1 MLEDTAGSM
10 GKTLIIAEKPSVAAD
25 IVKALPG
32 KFTRAKT
39 HFESDEYIISFA
51 IGHLVSI
58 AYPEEIDPELHKW
71 TLDSLPILPEA
82 FPLAVLPETKAQFNA
97 LTKLIRRKDVD
108 VIVNG
113 CDAGR
118 EGELIF
124 KYILRQAANRSVEV
138 KKIKRL
144 WLQSMTMDAIRD
156 GLGRLRDDSEMRPL
170 EDTALCR
177 SEADWLIGINATR
190 ALTCYNSRFGGFRK
204 TPCGRVQTPTL
215 SLLVKREI
223 QRREFVPQTYW
234 ELHARFDCGAVSYEG
249 VWIDPDFAKDD
260 EQSQGRRNRIW
271 DAERAKAIALRCTG
285 RPATVEETSK
295 KSTKGAPPLYDLTLL
310 QREANSRFGFS
321 AKNTLALAQALYER
335 HKLITYP
342 RTDSRCLPEDYLPTV
357 EQVVRRQTEWQFGRF
372 AAEALTKKYLK
383 NDKRIFN
390 NKKISDHFA
399 IIPTAG
405 LPKTLSEPE
414 LKIYQM
420 IVQRFLA
427 VFFPPAVY
435 HNTRRLSL
443 VEGETFL
450 TEGKILVEP
459 GWRAIYGASSEEDG
473 DKELQ
478 ALPAHTPVR
487 CEEIDRQEHQ
497 TKPPPRFT
505 EATLLSAMEN
515 SGKLIDDEELAEAM
529 KERGLGT
536 PATRAAIIEKLI
548 NEKYIVR
555 EHRELTPTG
564 KAFELLSLLE
574 ARQIDVLA
582 SPELTGEW
590 EYKLNQILKGV
601 MTRPQFM
608 REIRAMTGTIVDKVK
623 QGGSGERKEAPFSP
637 IDGGRFYE
645 TASAYESEDKKLVV
659 RKVLGGRVMT
669 VEEIVSLIKG
679 ETLGPFSDFRSK
691 KGKPFTASVHIV
703 DSKVEFVF
711 ADSGDFD
718 LDAIRS
724 QEPLG
729 ESPIDR
735 TRVFETPTGF
745 LSESALE
752 GDQKNGLR
760 ISKIILGRR
769 LDREHVS
776 QLLATGRTGLINGFI
791 SKKKKPFDAFLLL
804 DAKGKLSFEFPPREK
819 KGGVKGAG
827 KGSPPPTGREE

>member
-1 MLEDTAGSM
+1 M

-32 KFTRAKT
+32 KFTRTKT
-39 HFESDEYIISFA
+39 HFESDEHVVSFA

-71 TLDSLPILPEA
+71 TLDSLPILPES
-82 FPLAVLPETKAQFNA
+82 FPLTVLPETKTQFNA
-97 LTKLIRRKDVD
+97 LTKLIRRKDVE

-124 KYILRQAANRSVEV
+124 KYILKQAANSAVEH

-144 WLQSMTMDAIRD
+144 WLQSMTLEAIRD
-156 GLGRLRDDSEMRPL
+156 GLGRLMDDGEMRPL

-215 SLLVKREI
+215 SMLVKREI
-223 QRREFVPQTYW
+223 HRREFVPQTYW
-234 ELHARFDCGAVSYEG
+234 ELHARFGCGAAVYEG

-260 EQSQGRRNRIW
+260 DQEQGRRNRIW
-271 DAERAKAIALRCTG
+271 DGEQAGAIALRCAG
-285 RPATVEETSK
+285 QPATVEETSK
-295 KSTKGAPPLYDLTLL
+295 KSSKGAPPLYDLTLL

-357 EQVVRRQTEWQFGRF
+357 EQVMARQKEGQYGRF
-372 AAEALTKKYLK
+372 AAEILAKKYLK
-383 NDKRIFN
+383 RDKRIFN
-390 NKKISDHFA
+390 NKKVSDHFA
-399 IIPTAG
+399 IIPTTG

-414 LKIYQM
+414 QKIYQM

-435 HNTRRLSL
+435 QNTRRLSL

-459 GWRAIYGASSEEDG
+459 GWRAVYGADSEENG

-478 ALPAHTPVR
+478 ALPADTPVR

-497 TKPPPRFT
+497 TRPQPRFT

-548 NEKYIVR
+548 NEKYVIR
-555 EHRELTPTG
+555 EQRELAPTG

-574 ARQIDVLA
+574 AREIDVLA

-608 REIRAMTGTIVDKVK
+608 REIRAMTGSIVDKVR
-623 QGGSGERKEAPFSP
+623 QGGNGERKEAPFSP
-637 IDGGRFYE
+637 VGGVTFYE

-669 VEEIVSLIKG
+669 EEEIVALIRG
-679 ETLGPFSDFRSK
+679 ETVGPFGDFRSK
-691 KGKPFTASVHIV
+691 KGKPFIASVHV
-703 DSKVEFVF
+703 VNAKVEFIF
-711 ADSGDFD
+711 ADSGGFE
-718 LDAIRS
+718 LDEIRR

-735 TRVFETPTGF
+735 TRVFETPVGY
-745 LSESALE
+745 LSESALA

-760 ISKIILGRR
+760 ISKIILGRQ
-769 LDREHVS
+769 LDREQIS
-776 QLLATGRTGLINGFI
+776 LLLTTGRTGLISGFI

-819 KGGVKGAG
+819 KRRAKG
-827 KGSPPPTGREE
+827 TEEDASQPSSQEN

>member
-1 MLEDTAGSM
+1 M
-10 GKTLIIAEKPSVAAD
+10 GKTLIIAEKPSVATD

-32 KFTRAKT
+32 KFTKAKT
-39 HFESDEYIISFA
+39 HFESDDYVISFA

-71 TLDSLPILPEA
+71 TLDSLPILPES
-82 FPLAVLPETKAQFNA
+82 FPLTVLSETKAQFNA

-124 KYILRQAANRSVEV
+124 KYILKQAANSTVER
-138 KKIKRL
+138 KQIKRL
-144 WLQSMTMDAIRD
+144 WLQSMTLDAIRD
-156 GLGRLRDDSEMRPL
+156 GLGHLREDSEMRPL

-234 ELHARFDCGAVSYEG
+234 ELHARFDCGAAVYDG

-260 EQSQGRRNRIW
+260 EQNQGRRNRIW
-271 DAERAKAIALRCTG
+271 DEEKAKAIVLRCAG
-285 RPATVEETSK
+285 KPAAVEETSK

-321 AKNTLALAQALYER
+321 AKNTLALAQSLYER

-342 RTDSRCLPEDYLPTV
+342 RTDSRCLPEDYLATAG
-357 EQVVRRQTEWQFGRF
+357 QVMVRQQEWQFGRF
-372 AAEALTKKYLK
+372 AAEALAKKYLK
-383 NDKRIFN
+383 PDKRIFN

-399 IIPTAG
+399 IIPTTG

-414 LKIYQM
+414 QKIYQM

-435 HNTRRLSL
+435 HNTRRVSL

-478 ALPAHTPVR
+478 ALPAGTEVR
-487 CEEIDRQEHQ
+487 CGDIDRQEHQ

-555 EHRELTPTG
+555 EQRELEPTG

-590 EYKLNQILKGV
+590 EYKLNQILRGT
-601 MTRPQFM
+601 MTRDQFM
-608 REIRAMTGTIVDKVK
+608 HEIRAMTGTIVNKVK
-623 QGGSGERKEAPFSP
+623 QEGGGERKPAAFSP
-637 IDGGRFYE
+637 VDGVNFYE

-669 VEEIVSLIKG
+669 EEEILALIKG
-679 ETLGPFSDFRSK
+679 ETVGPFSDFRSK

-703 DSKVEFVF
+703 HSKVEFIF
-711 ADSGDFD
+711 ADSGEFD
-718 LDAIRS
+718 LDEIRG

-729 ESPIDR
+729 QSPIDK
-735 TRVFETPTGF
+735 TKVFETPVGF
-745 LSESALE
+745 QSESALA

-769 LDREHVS
+769 LDREHIG
-776 QLLATGRTGLINGFI
+776 QLLATGRTGLITGFI

-819 KGGVKGAG
+819 KGRAKDAD
-827 KGSPPPTGREE
+827 KDSPPSDARED

>member
-1 MLEDTAGSM
+1 M

-32 KFTRAKT
+32 TFSKNKT
-39 HFESDEYIISFA
+39 HFESDDHIVSFA
-51 IGHLVSI
+51 IGHLVTI

-71 TLDSLPILPEA
+71 TLDSLPILPEE
-82 FPLAVLPETKAQFNA
+82 FPLTILPETKAQFNA

-124 KYILRQAANRSVEV
+124 KYILRQAANRTVEG
-138 KKIKRL
+138 KQIRRL
-144 WLQSMTMDAIRD
+144 WLQSMTLDAIRE
-156 GLGRLRDDSEMRPL
+156 GVNRLKDDSEMRPL

-215 SLLVKREI
+215 SLLVKREA

-234 ELHARFDCGAVSYEG
+234 ELHARFDCGQVAYQG
-249 VWIDPDFAKDD
+249 VWIDPEFAKDKD
-260 EQSQGRRNRIW
+260 EEQAQSRRNRLW
-271 DAERAKAIALRCTG
+271 DRERAETIVQRCTG
-285 RPATVEETSK
+285 RPAKVEETSK
-295 KSTKGAPPLYDLTLL
+295 KTTKGAPPLYDLTLL

-357 EQVVRRQTEWQFGRF
+357 EQVMQRQKEGQFGRF
-372 AAEALTKKYLK
+372 AAEALAKKYLK
-383 NDKRIFN
+383 KDKRIFN

-399 IIPTAG
+399 IIPTTG

-414 LKIYQM
+414 QKIYQM

-443 VEGETFL
+443 VEEETFL

-459 GWRAIYGASSEEDG
+459 GWRAIYGAVSEEDG

-478 ALPAHTPVR
+478 ALPPGIPVH
-487 CEEIDRQEHQ
+487 CAEIEQQEHQ

-515 SGKLIDDEELAEAM
+515 SGKLIEDEELAEAM

-548 NEKYIVR
+548 NEKYVVR
-555 EHRELTPTG
+555 EQRELAPTG

-582 SPELTGEW
+582 SPEMTGEW
-590 EYKLNQILKGV
+590 EYKLNQILKGS
-601 MTRPQFM
+601 MTRSQFM
-608 REIRAMTGTIVDKVK
+608 REIRAMTGAIVDKVK
-623 QGGSGERKEAPFSP
+623 QGGGAERREAGFSP
-637 IDGGRFYE
+637 VNGVRYFE
-645 TASAYESEDKKLVV
+645 TASAYESEDRKVV
-659 RKVLGGRVMT
+659 IRKVLGGRVMT
-669 VEEIVSLIKG
+669 EEEIVAMIRG
-679 ETLGPFSDFRSK
+679 ETLGPFADFRSK
-691 KGKPFTASVHIV
+691 KGKPFTASVHLA
-703 DSKVEFVF
+703 DSKVAFLF
-711 ADSGDFD
+711 ADSSAELD
-718 LDAIRS
+718 LETIRR

-735 TRVFETPTGF
+735 TRVFETPAGF

-752 GDQKNGLR
+752 GDQKQGLR
-760 ISKIILGRR
+760 IGKMILGRQ
-769 LDREHVS
+769 LDREHIR
-776 QLLATGRTGLINGFI
+776 QLLTDGRTELITGFI

-804 DAKGKLSFEFPPREK
+804 DAKGKLSFEFPPRER
-819 KGGVKGAG
+819 KGAAKNG
-827 KGSPPPTGREE
+827 GAG

>member
-1 MLEDTAGSM
+1 M

-32 KFTRAKT
+32 KFTNAKT
-39 HFESDEYIISFA
+39 HFENDAYVVSYA

-58 AYPEEIDPELHKW
+58 AYPEEINPSFQKW
-71 TLDSLPILPEA
+71 TLDNLPILPEE
-82 FPLAVLPETKAQFNA
+82 FPLAVLPDTKAQFNA
-97 LTKLIRRKDVD
+97 LTRLIRRRDVD

-124 KYILRQAANRSVEV
+124 KYILKLAHNRSVESKRV
-138 KKIKRL
+138 QRL
-144 WLQSMTMDAIRD
+144 WLQSMTLEAIRE
-156 GLGRLRDDSEMRPL
+156 GLRHLKNDQEMRPL

-190 ALTCYNSRFGGFRK
+190 ALTCYNSRFGGFKK

-215 SLLVKREI
+215 SMLVKREAE
-223 QRREFVPQTYW
+223 RREFVPTTYW
-234 ELHARFDCGAVSYEG
+234 ELHARFDCGPVRYEG
-249 VWIDPDFAKDD
+249 VWIDPAFAKDED
-260 EQSQGRRNRIW
+260 KPHGRRNRLW
-271 DAERAKAIALRCTG
+271 DAAKAKEILERCTAK
-285 RPATVEETSK
+285 PAKVEESSK

-357 EQVVRRQTEWQFGRF
+357 EKVVRQQQQWQFGRF
-372 AAEALTKKYLK
+372 ATEALEKKYLK
-383 NDKRIFN
+383 KDKRIFD

-399 IIPTAG
+399 IIPTPG
-405 LPKTLSEPE
+405 LPTTLTEPE
-414 LKIYQM
+414 MKIYQM

-435 HNTRRLSL
+435 HNTTRLSL

-459 GWRAIYGASSEEDG
+459 GWRAIYGAMSEEDG
-473 DKELQ
+473 DKVLQ
-478 ALPAHTPVR
+478 ALPEKTSVD
-487 CEEIDRQEHQ
+487 CTEIEQQEHQ
-497 TKPPPRFT
+497 TKPPPRFS

-515 SGKLIDDEELAEAM
+515 SGKLVEDEELAEAM

-555 EHRELTPTG
+555 EQRELVPTG

-574 ARQIDVLA
+574 ARKIEVLA

-590 EYKLNQILKGV
+590 EFKLNQIIGGA

-608 REIRAMTGTIVDKVK
+608 REIREMTRAIVEKVRN
-623 QGGSGERKEAPFSP
+623 GGEEERIEAPFSP
-637 IDGGRFYE
+637 IDGVRFFE
-645 TASAYESEDKKLVV
+645 TASAFESEDKKLMI
-659 RKVLGGRVMT
+659 RKVLGGRVM
-669 VEEIVSLIKG
+669 EEAEIVDLIKG
-679 ETLGPFSDFRSK
+679 KTLGPLSDFRSK
-691 KGKPFTASVHIV
+691 KGKPFSASIHLAN
-703 DSKVEFVF
+703 SKVEFLF
-711 ADSGDFD
+711 ADSTDTLD
-718 LDAIRS
+718 LDEIRA

-729 ESPIDR
+729 LSPVDR
-735 TRVFETPTGF
+735 TKVFETPAGF

-752 GDQKNGLR
+752 GDQKKGLR

-769 LDREHVS
+769 LDPEHIS
-776 QLLATGRTGLINGFI
+776 QLLNNGRTELITGFI

-804 DAKGKLSFEFPPREK
+804 DEKGKLSFEFPPRK
-819 KGGVKGAG
+819 KRGAAAKEDQG
-827 KGSPPPTGREE
+827 

>member
-1 MLEDTAGSM
+1 MREQRGTSM

-32 KFTRAKT
+32 RFDKNKT
-39 HFESDEYIISFA
+39 HFESDNYIVSFA

-58 AYPEEIDPELHKW
+58 AYPEEINPELQKW
-71 TLDSLPILPEA
+71 SLENLPILPVE

-97 LTKLIRRKDVD
+97 LTKLIRRRDVE

-124 KYILRQAANRSVEV
+124 KYILKQAANRSLEQ
-138 KKIKRL
+138 KKIQRL
-144 WLQSMTMDAIRD
+144 WLQSMTLEAIRE
-156 GLGRLRDDSEMRPL
+156 GLGKLRDDNEMRPL

-223 QRREFVPQTYW
+223 ERRDFLPQTYW
-234 ELHARFDCGAVSYEG
+234 ELHGHFQCGPVQYQG
-249 VWIDPDFAKDD
+249 VWIDPAFAKDE
-260 EQSQGRRNRIW
+260 EQAHGRRNRLWREEQAASIV
-271 DAERAKAIALRCTG
+271 EKCTG
-285 RPATVEETSK
+285 KPATVEETSK

-357 EQVVRRQTEWQFGRF
+357 EKVVVRQREWQYGQF
-372 AAEALTKKYLK
+372 AAELLAKKYLRK
-383 NDKRIFN
+383 DKRIFD

-399 IIPTAG
+399 IIPTTG
-405 LPKTLSEPE
+405 LPKTLSEAE
-414 LKIYQM
+414 QKIYQM

-427 VFFPPAVY
+427 VFFPSAVY

-459 GWRAIYGASSEEDG
+459 GWKAIYGSVSEEDG

-478 ALPAHTPVR
+478 ALPPETVVHCR
-487 CEEIDRQEHQ
+487 EIDKQEHQ

-515 SGKLIDDEELAEAM
+515 SGKLVEDEELAEAM

-555 EHRELTPTG
+555 EQRDLAPTG

-574 ARQIDVLA
+574 ARKIDVLA

-590 EYKLNQILKGV
+590 EYKLNQILKGT

-608 REIRAMTGTIVDKVK
+608 SEIRGMTEAIVEKVK
-623 QGGSGERKEAPFSP
+623 RGGGEERREAVFSP
-637 IDGGRFYE
+637 VAGRRFYE
-645 TASAYESEDKKLVV
+645 TASAYESEDKQLII

-669 VEEIVSLIKG
+669 VEEVVALIKG
-679 ETLGPFSDFRSK
+679 ETLGPFADFRSK
-691 KGKPFTASVHIV
+691 KGKPFTASVHLAN
-703 DSKVEFVF
+703 SKVEFLF
-711 ADSGDFD
+711 ADSTAELD
-718 LDAIRS
+718 LDEIRG
-724 QEPLG
+724 QQPLG
-729 ESPIDR
+729 LSPIDQSK
-735 TRVFETPTGF
+735 VFETPAGF
-745 LSESALE
+745 LSESALD
-752 GDQKNGLR
+752 GDQRKGLR
-760 ISKIILGRR
+760 ISKVILGRQ
-769 LDREHVS
+769 LDPEHIR
-776 QLLATGRTGLINGFI
+776 QLLTTGKTGLINGFI
-791 SKKKKPFDAFLLL
+791 SKKKKPFDAYLLL
-804 DAKGKLSFEFPPREK
+804 DGKGKLSFEFPPRGK
-819 KGGVKGAG
+819 KE
-827 KGSPPPTGREE
+827 TGRDADNGAASA